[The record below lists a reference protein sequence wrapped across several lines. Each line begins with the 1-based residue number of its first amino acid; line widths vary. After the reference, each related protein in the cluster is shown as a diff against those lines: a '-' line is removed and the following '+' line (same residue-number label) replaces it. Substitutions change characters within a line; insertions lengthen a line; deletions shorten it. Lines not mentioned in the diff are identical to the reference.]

1 MSKKIKLK
9 KGEVFKKIEG
19 YGDRY
24 YISNKGRLWSNLSGK
39 FLGSKSKDGYIF
51 TALYNE
57 DGEGEYTSIHRE
69 VGKAFVPN
77 DDPENKI
84 EINHKN
90 YIRDDNRAENLEW
103 VTRQENMD
111 YSYERNSE
119 STKKLWKDEDFRKKM
134 IETNSKIMKEKNED
148 PNYQA
153 KRLEGI
159 KKKWEDP
166 DYRKKMTVEVKKAM
180 CKPLLQYTEEGEL
193 VSKFSS
199 GTEAS
204 EKTGIKQS
212 SISNALKG
220 RYKTAGGFRWEYD
233 Q

>member
-1 MSKKIKLK
+1 MSKKIRLK
-9 KGEVFKKIEG
+9 KGEVFKEIEG
-19 YGDRY
+19 YKDRY
-24 YISNKGRLWSNLSGK
+24 YISNKGRLWSNVSGR
-39 FLGSKSKDGYIF
+39 FIGAKDKETGYIQ
-51 TALYNE
+51 TTLTNE
-57 DGEGEYTSIHRE
+57 EGERESTSIHRE

-103 VTRQENMD
+103 VTRQENLD

-119 STKKLWKDEDFRKKM
+119 SCKKLWEDEDFRKK
-134 IETNSKIMKEKNED
+134 IKETSSNLMKKLNKD
-148 PNYQA
+148 PNFRGA
-153 KRLEGI
+153 S
-159 KKKWEDP
+159 
-166 DYRKKMTVEVKKAM
+166 RKARQ
-180 CKPLLQYTEEGEL
+180 KPLLQYTKEGEL

-199 GTEAS
+199 GREAV
-204 EKTGIKQS
+204 EKTGIRQS

-220 RYKTAGGFRWEYD
+220 RLKTAGGFIWKYD